1 MKIKIV
7 IPTYNRREKL
17 KRILDIL
24 CEQTDKNFIV
34 TILDNNSE
42 YDSFKLIEEFINILE
57 IKIIKKQINTGMADN
72 IATAFTVYNDG
83 WMWLLGDDDLILKT
97 SIETIRKKIMNE
109 KNNIFM
115 YKYALNS
122 KEEKEIN
129 TLEELIDFYDQKK
142 DSKGS
147 LIFMGNNIYNLNV
160 IKEYIP
166 YIFKYSYT
174 QIPHIIFIL
183 FVLKDKKSSISIL
196 NEEIIK
202 YEIPSKKERH
212 KIGVFLGLSTIF
224 HVNLLLNKEYQKKFI
239 KIFTTAHY
247 LRIFEIVG
255 SDPSFF
261 NLRFLKYIYINQY
274 KYFLNF
280 FNKILYK
287 LLLIFFKFS
296 IFRKLILK
304 IFNFLEEKYIE
315 RIRKN
320 N

>member
-17 KRILDIL
+17 KRILDVL

-42 YDSFKLIEEFINILE
+42 YDSFKLIEKFINILE
-57 IKIIKKQINTGMADN
+57 IRIIKKQVNTGMADN

-97 SIETIRKKIMNE
+97 SIETIRKNIING

-239 KIFTTAHY
+239 KIFTTTHY

-274 KYFLNF
+274 TYFLNF
-280 FNKILYK
+280 FDKILYK
-287 LLLIFFKFS
+287 LLLIFFQFS
-296 IFRKLILK
+296 IFRKLLLK